1 MNFTLRS
8 SLTALLLFCAVAF
21 SFSQTKHVP
30 TALKPIN
37 YNENVAE
44 SLTPVELSFIQE
56 VYAEHTEKDILEKPQ
71 RLIDIKNILRNRV
84 QIIHA
89 PGKDLTSFVKLSQVP
104 LFKTYNPSLI
114 RDVSYNEN
122 SFNPLKYQFNF
133 DSAQGSKTY
142 WLDNSDYLIVI
153 KSQNPQ

>member
-1 MNFTLRS
+1 MKITLRP
-8 SLTALLLFCAVAF
+8 SLTAILLFCAVAF
-21 SFSQTKHVP
+21 SSSQTKHVP

-37 YNENVAE
+37 YNENVFQP
-44 SLTPVELSFIQE
+44 LTSAELSFIQE

-71 RLIDIKNILRNRV
+71 RLIDIKNVLRNRV
-84 QIIHA
+84 EIIHA

-114 RDVSYNEN
+114 RDVSYNVK

-133 DSAQGSKTY
+133 DSAQGPKTY
-142 WLDNSDYLIVI
+142 WLDDSDYLIVI